1 MKQGKTLCIFNIKG
15 GEGKT
20 TTVLN
25 LAAALA
31 ENGQNVLMVD
41 IDAQSTL
48 TVKCGYG
55 LFTIERTIYHALLG
69 ECLLADVIRTTP
81 LHQNIQLAPA
91 DLNLAA
97 AERELFSNNP
107 SWGHVLERILAPVR
121 SDYDYILIDCPGA
134 SIVLTTNAIIASQ
147 AVLCPMQCADLSL
160 HVYPIVERDINV
172 LAKHRGVTIPIYI
185 VRTLMDTTVHAR
197 EASKAIKDALG
208 DQVFQSVIKRRAVV
222 RDAMAANQSVLQF
235 GSDSDIAQEY
245 RQLAKEVMAH
255 A

>member
-1 MKQGKTLCIFNIKG
+1 MRQGKTLCIFNIKG

-20 TTVLN
+20 SVVLN

-31 ENGQNVLMVD
+31 EQDQKILMVD

-55 LFTIERTIYHALLG
+55 LFSLKQTIYHALLG
-69 ECLLADVIRTTP
+69 SIPLRDVIQTTT
-81 LHQNIQLAPA
+81 LHQNIFLAPA

-107 SWGHVLERILAPVR
+107 SWGHVLDRVLKPVR
-121 SDYDYILIDCPGA
+121 AEYDYVLIDCPGA

-160 HVYPIVERDINV
+160 HVYPIVERDIKV
-172 LAKHRGVTIPIYI
+172 LAKHRGVEIPIFV
-185 VRTLMDTTVHAR
+185 VRTLMDNTVHAR
-197 EASKAIKDALG
+197 QASKAIEDALH
-208 DQVFQSVIKRRAVV
+208 DQVLRSIIKRRAVI
-222 RDAMAANQSVLQF
+222 RDAMAANQSVLQYA
-235 GSDSDIAQEY
+235 SDSDIAKEY
-245 RQLAKEVMAH
+245 RKLAKEVMSH
-255 A
+255 V